1 MFISYVANKNSSKLT
16 MLLRPTI
23 GLAMLLATILI
34 IRNETLKLKL
44 LCVLRLSLG
53 HSWRT
58 RMAIRHRVLLI
69 MTFAWS
75 LALGGRG
82 SVVTVEVEKHVH
94 KEEQQ
99 EGDAVEDENVGNM
112 SDARITQQ
120 LHLLLRCAHEQE
132 PTGVQQ
138 ERRQELEAI
147 DFFVDVVRIL
157 RDDLIAKY
165 EGNLNEPSE
174 ACRHK
179 CVAKDRMHVCAE

>member
-1 MFISYVANKNSSKLT
+1 

-23 GLAMLLATILI
+23 GLAMLLATILILI

-69 MTFAWS
+69 MTFAWP

-94 KEEQQ
+94 
-99 EGDAVEDENVGNM
+99 N
-112 SDARITQQ
+112 
-120 LHLLLRCAHEQE
+120 
-132 PTGVQQ
+132 
-138 ERRQELEAI
+138 
-147 DFFVDVVRIL
+147 
-157 RDDLIAKY
+157 
-165 EGNLNEPSE
+165 
-174 ACRHK
+174 CR
-179 CVAKDRMHVCAE
+179 